1 MPIPAHITISIR
13 HCKGQNRLP
22 DTERIYGSR
31 LDRYACCRIYISLP
45 YFIWL
50 EESLNFYRFG
60 ILWLIDT
67 FLQQIDSLWQQRPAA
82 IKYTI
87 LDICAQQAAGAA
99 SLRIFRS
106 DT

>member
-1 MPIPAHITISIR
+1 MKDRLHGSLLFVIKPA
-13 HCKGQNRLP
+13 
-22 DTERIYGSR
+22 
-31 LDRYACCRIYISLP
+31 AAAYISLCLIS
-45 YFIWL
+45 YGYD
-50 EESLNFYRFG
+50 EESLSFYRFG